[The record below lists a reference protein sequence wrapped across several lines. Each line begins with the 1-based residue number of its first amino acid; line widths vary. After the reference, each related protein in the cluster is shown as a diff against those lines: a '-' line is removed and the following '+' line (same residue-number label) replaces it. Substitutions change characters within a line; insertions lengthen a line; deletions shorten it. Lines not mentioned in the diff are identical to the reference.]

1 MLALALLLLAP
12 AAGLADEAQPRVTIA
27 MLPQGTTVER
37 IADAAPGISTGVLSA
52 GLGRVPASQTYLDI
66 GQGTRLFTS
75 LYGDELPPVYVTGNR
90 VPGKL
95 WDKVLARA
103 DSGPARIEP
112 GLLASALGEAGIPI
126 RAGQLAGAAGVI
138 GVNAE
143 GRVLR
148 TRGCEPGECPGVTV
162 ISTRLKSLSKIAA
175 RLSGDDVVIALE
187 RPPPKRVLLSIGIA
201 GSGFGDGDLTSAST
215 RRGGYVLSTDLLPTI
230 LARYGLEVPDHVAG
244 REIEA
249 TGGEPD
255 AAGVGDLEDRL
266 GQVGERRWPVLFVNL
281 LIWLGCCAAAT
292 ATFRRRGAAWALITL
307 AVAIAYVP
315 ALLLI
320 GAATTP
326 PVLVERLLIGV
337 GAPICAVLTLVLMR
351 RLLADRAPF
360 GAYALAAAISVGTT
374 AIDIVA
380 GSPLTALSLMG
391 PNLSVG
397 VRFFGIG
404 NELEST
410 IAGLLL
416 LGTAAGVAAVRPS
429 DPSRVMAAATF
440 VVTLIAVLVFAPGR
454 FGADVGAAITF
465 PAGAAAVVIVALG
478 LRGRRALLVVAA
490 PVLALVALVAIDLV
504 SGGDSHLSASVLG
517 AGGIDDLKDVFE
529 RRIVLGARTF
539 PKYLDSPFFI
549 AALAGIALGVVFW
562 KRIGGWLTQ
571 YPPARVGVIGT
582 AAGTVIGTLAN
593 DSAALLLMVGTGF
606 IAAFVG
612 LAWGAGVW
620 RAGVVIPP
628 ADR

>member
-12 AAGLADEAQPRVTIA
+12 AVGSADEPEPRVTIA
-27 MLPQGTTVER
+27 MLPRGTTVEQ
-37 IADAAPGISTGVLSA
+37 IAKAVPGISPGVLSA
-52 GLGRVPASQTYLDI
+52 GLSRVPASQTYLDI

-90 VPGKL
+90 VPGDL

-112 GLLASALGEAGIPI
+112 GLLATSLDAAGIAV

-138 GVNAE
+138 GVNAD

-148 TRGCEPGECPGVTV
+148 SRDCEPGDCPGVTV
-162 ISTRLKSLSKIAA
+162 ISTRLGPLRQIAA
-175 RLSGDDVVIALE
+175 RMSGDDMLIALE
-187 RPPPKRVLLSIGIA
+187 RPPAKRVLLAIGVA
-201 GSGFGDGDLTSAST
+201 GDGFGDGDLTSAST
-215 RRGGYVLSTDLLPTI
+215 RRDGYVLSTDLLPTI

-244 REIEA
+244 RAIET
-249 TGGEPD
+249 TGGTPD
-255 AAGVGDLEDRL
+255 AAGVAHLEDRL
-266 GQVGERRWPVLFVNL
+266 GQVGERRWRVLFVNL
-281 LIWLGCCAAAT
+281 LIWLGCCAVAT
-292 ATFRRRGAAWALITL
+292 AAFRRRGAAAALITL

-320 GAATTP
+320 GAATMP
-326 PVLVERLLIGV
+326 SVLVERLLVGV
-337 GAPICAVLTLVLMR
+337 GAPVCALLTILLLR
-351 RLLADRAPF
+351 RRLADRAPF
-360 GAYALAAAISVGTT
+360 GAYALAALISVGAT
-374 AIDIVA
+374 AVDIVV

-410 IAGLLL
+410 IAALLL
-416 LGTAAGVAAVRPS
+416 LGAAAGVAAIRPA
-429 DPSRVMAAATF
+429 DPSRAMAAATV
-440 VVTLIAVLVFAPGR
+440 VVTVLAVLVFAPGR

-465 PAGAAAVVIVALG
+465 PAGAAAAVIVALR
-478 LRGRRALLVVAA
+478 LRGRQAFLVIAA
-490 PVLALVALVAIDLV
+490 PVIALAVLVAIDLL
-504 SGGDSHLSASVLG
+504 SGGDSHLSESVLG

-549 AALAGIALGVVFW
+549 AALAGIALGIVF
-562 KRIGGWLTQ
+562 RQAHRRLAHAVSAGARRGDRRRGGHRHRHARERFRR
-571 YPPARVGVIGT
+571 PAADGR
-582 AAGTVIGTLAN
+582 N
-593 DSAALLLMVGTGF
+593 
-606 IAAFVG
+606 G
-612 LAWGAGVW
+612 LHRRLRGPHLGGGRF
-620 RAGVVIPP
+620 RARG
-628 ADR
+628 